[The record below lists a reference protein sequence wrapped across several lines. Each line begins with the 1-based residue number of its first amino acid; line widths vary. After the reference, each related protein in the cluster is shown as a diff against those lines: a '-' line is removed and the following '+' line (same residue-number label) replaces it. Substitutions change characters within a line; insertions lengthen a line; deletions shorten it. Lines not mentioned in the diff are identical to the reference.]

1 MLDDLEGRRTGERI
15 QVLRERKG
23 LSRRVLA
30 ELVGMSES
38 WLKGIERGTRLAP
51 RLPKLVKLAEAL
63 GIGDVAVLAGTDME
77 LTNGV
82 SIPMASFSHIPHI
95 AAPAIREAIWSPM
108 LRPPAGMT
116 EIAALRRRVDD
127 AWRIWHGS
135 ITHRTDVGR
144 ILPTLVSDAR
154 GAARL
159 AQSDERRAANAL
171 LVDVYA
177 LVQHELVWASETE
190 IMAVVA
196 DRGMA
201 AAQEADRPLPL
212 AGAAWTLAMVQRS
225 RGDNEGALDLIKEAG
240 ELLRPELEGGSPK
253 LQSMYGALLLNGALT
268 SARARREGDA
278 LRYLDEGDAVAE
290 RLPTGYHHPWTQ
302 FGVSNV
308 AVHSVSIRADL
319 SKSVTA
325 LEQAQQIDPE
335 TIPSRERRARLHV
348 EVARTYHQ
356 RRDHSA
362 ALTWLQRAYA
372 ICNDSV
378 HYSPGAREMVS
389 NIVDKGG
396 PMTDREAHSF
406 AQLISLPA

>member
-15 QVLRERKG
+15 QILRERKG
-23 LSRRVLA
+23 LSRPVLA

-51 RLPKLVKLAEAL
+51 RLPKLVKLAEVL

-82 SIPMASFSHIPHI
+82 SIPLASFSHIPHA
-95 AAPAIREAIWSPM
+95 AAPAIREAVWSPM
-108 LRPPAGMT
+108 LRPPERAT
-116 EIAALRRRVDD
+116 DAVALRQRVED

-144 ILPTLVSDAR
+144 ILPGLVSDAR
-154 GAARL
+154 GVARL
-159 AQSDERRAANAL
+159 AEGEDRRAANAL

-177 LVQHELVWASETE
+177 LVQHELVWASEAE

-196 DRGMA
+196 DRGMM

-225 RGDNEGALDLIKEAG
+225 RGDNDGALDLVRDAAD
-240 ELLRPELEGGSPK
+240 LLRPELEAGTPG
-253 LQSMYGALLLNGALT
+253 LWAMYGALLLNGALT
-268 SARARREGDA
+268 SARAGREGDA
-278 LRYLDEGDAVAE
+278 LRYLDEGKAVAE
-290 RLPTGYHHPWTQ
+290 RLPEGYHHPWTQ
-302 FGVSNV
+302 FGASNV
-308 AVHSVSIRADL
+308 AVHAVSIRADL
-319 SKSVTA
+319 SKSATA
-325 LEQAQQIDPE
+325 REHAQQIDPG

-348 EVARTYHQ
+348 EVARSYHQ

-362 ALTWLQRAYA
+362 ALTWLRRAYET
-372 ICNDSV
+372 CNDSV

-389 NIVDKGG
+389 NIVAKGG
-396 PMTDREAHSF
+396 PMIDREAHTF
-406 AQLISLPA
+406 AQVLGLPA